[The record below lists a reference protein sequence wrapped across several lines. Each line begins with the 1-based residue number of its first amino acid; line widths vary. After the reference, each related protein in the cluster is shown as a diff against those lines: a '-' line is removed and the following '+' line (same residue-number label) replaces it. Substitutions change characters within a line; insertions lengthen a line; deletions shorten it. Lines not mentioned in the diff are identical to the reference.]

1 MEAVNEQ
8 VRLMEIEKELAGPQ
22 KEAALAKYDAVLSV
36 LAKRIDAAMKAG
48 LPPDEFPKGDVQQQ
62 TEKGK
67 RMTIDPLAPVTNE
80 IASPE
85 VKDMNAHFTRTTDIE
100 GGNFIHTDSVYNAL
114 FNAASAMERR
124 LKESLEN
131 YQKHPD
137 VQANLQ
143 QLQYDLQQ
151 WNLALTTMTNI
162 NKNMGDALNSI
173 ASNFR

>member
-1 MEAVNEQ
+1 MTFNNKKQKGVSKMAVTGAPVGSGPTDELSSSRVKVSDTSCIHNDA
-8 VRLMEIEKELAGPQ
+8 VYVALMAATTLME
-22 KEAALAKYDAVLSV
+22 
-36 LAKRIDAAMKAG
+36 
-48 LPPDEFPKGDVQQQ
+48 
-62 TEKGK
+62 T
-67 RMTIDPLAPVTNE
+67 
-80 IASPE
+80 
-85 VKDMNAHFTRTTDIE
+85 
-100 GGNFIHTDSVYNAL
+100 
-114 FNAASAMERR
+114 R

-131 YQKHPD
+131 YRSHPD

>member
-1 MEAVNEQ
+1 MATT
-8 VRLMEIEKELAGPQ
+8 
-22 KEAALAKYDAVLSV
+22 S
-36 LAKRIDAAMKAG
+36 
-48 LPPDEFPKGDVQQQ
+48 
-62 TEKGK
+62 
-67 RMTIDPLAPVTNE
+67 PLAPVTNS

-85 VKDMNAHFTRTTDIE
+85 LKDLNTHFYRVTDESIAN
-100 GGNFIHTDSVYNAL
+100 GQFIHTDSVYNAL
-114 FNAASAMERR
+114 MNAASSMENR
-124 LKESLEN
+124 LRESLEN

-137 VQANLQ
+137 IQANLQ

>member
-1 MEAVNEQ
+1 MGYGVNS
-8 VRLMEIEKELAGPQ
+8 VTGAAELKNLVDTPYRAN
-22 KEAALAKYDAVLSV
+22 VS
-36 LAKRIDAAMKAG
+36 
-48 LPPDEFPKGDVQQQ
+48 
-62 TEKGK
+62 
-67 RMTIDPLAPVTNE
+67 
-80 IASPE
+80 S
-85 VKDMNAHFTRTTDIE
+85 TD
-100 GGNFIHTDSVYNAL
+100 FVHTDAVYNAL
-114 FNAASAMERR
+114 INAVGQMETR

-131 YQKHPD
+131 YEEHPD